1 MIRWKKKLEIV
12 LRNGAIIRYG
22 DFQRNEEIIRWIKM
36 KMFEL
41 IEDRIIRQKD
51 GDVSEKLRN
60 DQMENK
66 DEMVSDKWSDNKI

>member
-1 MIRWKKKLEIV
+1 M
-12 LRNGAIIRYG
+12 RNGAIIRYG

>member
-1 MIRWKKKLEIV
+1 

>member
-66 DEMVSDKWSDNKI
+66 DEMVSDKWSDN